1 MVMPMPKTKP
11 KALGTEW
18 ETAVVRYTKAQ
29 LGDERI
35 ERRALHGAKDMGD
48 IHGLFAHGYE
58 GIIECKRDRDMGAA
72 ALAEYQRQTIDE
84 RENADADFALLV
96 VKNFN
101 HSVGEA
107 FCWVTLRDLARI
119 ALPLMVNDGWLDRAD
134 ETWVCLPLST
144 ACALMRGDA

>member
-1 MVMPMPKTKP
+1 MPKTKP
-11 KALGTEW
+11 KALGTAW
-18 ETAVVRYTKAQ
+18 ETDVRNYVAKE

-35 ERRALHGAKDMGD
+35 ERRALHGARDMGD

-58 GIIECKRDRDMGAA
+58 GIIECKRDRDMGASD
-72 ALAEYQRQTIDE
+72 LAEYQRQTIDE

-119 ALPLMVNDGWLDRAD
+119 ALPLMVCDGWLDAAD
-134 ETWVCLPLST
+134 ETWACVPLST

>member
-1 MVMPMPKTKP
+1 MPKTKP
-11 KALGTEW
+11 KALGTAW
-18 ETAVVRYTKAQ
+18 ETDVRNYVAKE
-29 LGDERI
+29 LDDERI

-48 IHGLFAHGYE
+48 IHGLFTHGYS
-58 GIIECKRDRDMGAA
+58 GIIECKRDRDMGAS
-72 ALAEYQRQTIDE
+72 ALAEYQRQTLDE

-134 ETWVCLPLST
+134 ETWVCMPLST
-144 ACALMRGDA
+144 ACALMRGDS

>member
-1 MVMPMPKTKP
+1 MARTKP

-18 ETAVVRYTKAQ
+18 ETAVVRYTRAP
-29 LGDERI
+29 LDDERI
-35 ERRALHGAKDMGD
+35 ERRALHGSRDMGD

-58 GIIECKRDRDMGAA
+58 GIIECKRDRDVGAR

-119 ALPLMVNDGWLDRAD
+119 ALPLMVNDGWLGAAD
-134 ETWVCLPLST
+134 ETWVCMPYST
-144 ACALMRGDA
+144 ACALMRGDR

>member
-1 MVMPMPKTKP
+1 MAKTKP

-35 ERRALHGAKDMGD
+35 ERRALHGARDMGD

-58 GIIECKRDRDMGAA
+58 GIIECKRDRDMGASD
-72 ALAEYQRQTIDE
+72 LAEYQRQTLDE

-96 VKNFN
+96 CKNFN
-101 HSVGEA
+101 HSVGDA
-107 FCWVTLRDLARI
+107 FCWLTLRDLARI
-119 ALPLMVNDGWLDRAD
+119 ALPLRVNDGRLDAAD
-134 ETWVCLPLST
+134 ETWACVPLST